1 MIVHIST
8 RTDGLDDGDVTMVW
22 RFALNS
28 WSLKV
33 MMTALMQTGCAERWF
48 ERVAIVPPIQQ
59 LQTAISYALMLS
71 EQWVDALTDED
82 QLADTEFPDFEAL
95 RAHDCASGRVAQS
108 PMVFRSTGGLFFAS
122 LGGFSIE

>member
-1 MIVHIST
+1 MIVHITT

-48 ERVAIVPPIQQ
+48 ERVAIEPSIHAP
-59 LQTAISYALMLS
+59 QTAISYALMLS
-71 EQWVDALTDED
+71 EQWVEMLTDD
-82 QLADTEFPDFEAL
+82 DPLSDTEFPDFEVL
-95 RAHDCASGRVAQS
+95 CAHDCAKGRVEQS
-108 PMVFRSTGGLFFAS
+108 PMNFHSTGGTFFAS
-122 LGGFSIE
+122 LVGFSIE

>member
-1 MIVHIST
+1 MIVHITT

-22 RFALNS
+22 RFALNG

-48 ERVAIVPPIQQ
+48 ERVAIVPPIHA

-71 EQWVDALTDED
+71 ERWVDELTDD
-82 QLADTEFPDFEAL
+82 DPLSDTEFPDFEVL
-95 RAHDCASGRVAQS
+95 RAHDCAKGRVEQS
-108 PMVFRSTGGLFFAS
+108 PMIFRSTGGTFFAS
-122 LGGFSIE
+122 LVGFSIE

>member
-71 EQWVDALTDED
+71 EQWVEMLTDD
-82 QLADTEFPDFEAL
+82 DPLSDTEFPDFEVL
-95 RAHDCASGRVAQS
+95 CAHDCAKGRVEQS
-108 PMVFRSTGGLFFAS
+108 PMNFHSTGGTFFAS
-122 LGGFSIE
+122 LVGFSIE